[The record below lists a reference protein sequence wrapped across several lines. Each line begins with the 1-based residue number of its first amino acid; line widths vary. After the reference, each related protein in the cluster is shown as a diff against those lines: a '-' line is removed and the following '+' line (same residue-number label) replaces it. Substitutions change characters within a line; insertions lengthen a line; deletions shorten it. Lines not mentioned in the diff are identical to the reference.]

1 MKVVAVEVPE
11 LGNRSHLVHDGRVAL
26 VVDPPRDLV
35 GIEEAAEREEVEIV
49 AVADTHLHNDY
60 LSGALALAR
69 RHGADYLLHADED
82 VDFARVGVRD
92 GDVVAVGEL
101 SVTALWTP
109 GHTPLHTSFVAQDEG
124 GGTPAVLSGGSLL
137 LGTVGRTDLVD
148 PALTEELARAQW
160 GSVRRIAELVPA
172 AAGLH
177 PTHGFGSFCAS
188 TSADPAAD
196 EVTIGSQWRSNPAL
210 AADGDRFV
218 TDLLAGFGP
227 VPRYYAHMAG
237 LNAAGAGG
245 VPVPG
250 PVPVD
255 EDQVARAVAD
265 GAWVVDL
272 RTRAAYAEGHLPGTV
287 SVEYG
292 SQFAT
297 YVGWLAPWDGDLV
310 LLVDD
315 PADLVAATRD
325 LGNIGI
331 DGLGGHV
338 ITTDAELPRPAGYR
352 RTDWAGFAAAGPDRV
367 VVDVRQRDEYDA
379 GHLSGALHIPVQDVE
394 VRLADIPPGEVWV
407 HCRSGYR
414 AGVAASLLHRA
425 GRDVVHVDDDWDRVH
440 DLGLHLRAA

>member
-1 MKVVAVEVPE
+1 
-11 LGNRSHLVHDGRVAL
+11 
-26 VVDPPRDLV
+26 
-35 GIEEAAEREEVEIV
+35 
-49 AVADTHLHNDY
+49 
-60 LSGALALAR
+60 
-69 RHGADYLLHADED
+69 
-82 VDFARVGVRD
+82 
-92 GDVVAVGEL
+92 
-101 SVTALWTP
+101 
-109 GHTPLHTSFVAQDEG
+109 
-124 GGTPAVLSGGSLL
+124 
-137 LGTVGRTDLVD
+137 
-148 PALTEELARAQW
+148 
-160 GSVRRIAELVPA
+160 
-172 AAGLH
+172 
-177 PTHGFGSFCAS
+177 
-188 TSADPAAD
+188 
-196 EVTIGSQWRSNPAL
+196 
-210 AADGDRFV
+210 
-218 TDLLAGFGP
+218 
-227 VPRYYAHMAG
+227 MAG
-237 LNAAGAGG
+237 LNAMGAGA
-245 VPVPG
+245 VPVPE

-255 EDQVARAVAD
+255 GEQVARAVAD
-265 GAWVVDL
+265 GAWVIDL
-272 RTRAAYAEGHLPGTV
+272 RTRAAYSEGHLPGTV

-297 YVGWLAPWDGDLV
+297 YVGWLAPWGGHLV

-352 RTDWAGFAAAGPDRV
+352 RTDWAGFAEAGPDRV

-379 GHLSGALHIPVQDVE
+379 GHLPGALHIPVQDVE